1 MLQDLQ
7 NLVQK
12 TVRVCPLFGVL
23 QTHRRWRQFA
33 EPRRLT
39 AGGAAVPIGRTPVTG
54 EVAGRS
60 PRQDGRIHPSRVR
73 FEVGRKG
80 EL

>member
-1 MLQDLQ
+1 MLQNLQ
-7 NLVQK
+7 NLVQSLSAFRSAAK
-12 TVRVCPLFGVL
+12 TR
-23 QTHRRWRQFA
+23 RRWRQFA

-60 PRQDGRIHPSRVR
+60 RRQDGRIHPP
-73 FEVGRKG
+73 RK
-80 EL
+80 ERP